1 VARGIAHTAEPQ
13 SPPRRTVPVRAYIL
27 LVVLAAVLPV
37 TLLAAILA
45 EGYVRAETERFERRV
60 RAAVLDASALIE
72 RDLAGITATLQSL
85 ATSHALRAGDLRAF
99 HEQAMQVKALT
110 GLDLF
115 LRDREGRQVLNTRVP
130 FGTPLPDRSALAAW
144 DAEVLETGR
153 PVVSGHLAGGAGEH
167 GFGVVVPVFRNG
179 VIAHFLHT
187 ILPAARLRDLLA
199 RADLAE
205 GWTLAVVDRDG
216 TVLARFP
223 DHEAAAGTPASI
235 PDLLQ
240 VLRDGEAMEATEYVV
255 DRDGRAVFAA
265 ARRSPV
271 SGWALIG
278 TASVERLLA
287 PLRRT
292 LRLAGIAG
300 AALVALALFGA
311 WLLGDRLARAIRAL
325 AALGAAV
332 EAGASVRP
340 PRTGIRE
347 VNEVGEALANAS
359 ARLVAR
365 AAEREEAAERQRLM
379 LRELNHRV
387 RNTLATVDSVA
398 RLTARHASDVAEY
411 EARLTDR
418 IRSLAKTHE
427 LLTGANWTQAGLV
440 ELLRNEFAAY
450 GQDDGQFRLDGPPVT
465 LPARQAVAVGM
476 LLHELATNA
485 AKYGALSVPEGRVE
499 VRWTL
504 REGPGGARRLDLAWE
519 ETGGPPVRP
528 PTRRGF
534 GTQLIERAIARDLG
548 AEVVADYAPGGLRFR
563 LSMPLS
569 EPSDPDD
576 GPPGAQE
583 ASAAPAAG

>member
-1 VARGIAHTAEPQ
+1 V
-13 SPPRRTVPVRAYIL
+13 
-27 LVVLAAVLPV
+27 
-37 TLLAAILA
+37 
-45 EGYVRAETERFERRV
+45 
-60 RAAVLDASALIE
+60 VLDASALIE

-99 HEQAMQVKALT
+99 HEQAMQVRALT
-110 GLDLF
+110 GLDPF
-115 LRDREGRQVLNTRVP
+115 LRDREGREVLDTWVP
-130 FGTPLPDRSALAAW
+130 GGAPLPGRSALAAW
-144 DAEVLETGR
+144 EEEVLETSR
-153 PVVSGHLAGGAGEH
+153 PVVSGHFVGGSAGGH
-167 GFGVVVPVFRNG
+167 SFGVVVPVFRNG
-179 VIAHFLHT
+179 VIGHFLHAT
-187 ILPAARLRDLLA
+187 LPAARLRDLLA

-205 GWTLAVVDRDG
+205 GWTLVVADRDG
-216 TVLARFP
+216 TVLARLP
-223 DHEAAAGTPASI
+223 DHDTAAGTPVPV

-240 VLRDGEAMEATEYVV
+240 TLRDGEAMEATGYAV
-255 DRDGRAVFAA
+255 DQDGRAVFVAM
-265 ARRSPV
+265 RRSQA

-287 PLRRT
+287 PLRHT

-300 AALVALALFGA
+300 AALVALALVGA

-332 EAGASVRP
+332 EAGVSVQP

-359 ARLVAR
+359 ARLAVR
-365 AAEREEAAERQRLM
+365 AAEREETAERQRLM

-387 RNTLATVDSVA
+387 RNTLATVDSVT
-398 RLTARHASDVAEY
+398 RLTARHASNVAEY

-427 LLTGANWTQAGLV
+427 LLTGADWTQAGLA
-440 ELLRNEFAAY
+440 ELLRAEFAAY
-450 GQDDGQFRLDGPPVT
+450 GQDGGQFRLDGPPVT

-504 REGPGGARRLDLAWE
+504 REDPGGARRLDLTWE

-548 AEVVADYAPGGLRFR
+548 AEVVADYDPRGLRFR

-576 GPPGAQE
+576 GPPGAEE